1 MQPSCECRS
10 FTPFRGIDKDQ
21 ARELRKRK
29 RTSKRQPDVSEEE
42 RWREMYR
49 ITCGIAP
56 QTSHAA
62 DNFFRSYQILN
73 PVENVGASITP
84 GLKQQYCITQTS
96 SRPSQT
102 DSMGHENPPIPC
114 AYEDCGTALAPV
126 IPHSHSDR
134 WHNSGDVNMESQNQW
149 PASHGQ
155 NQNYQWQVHP
165 SDFDGYREQQTS
177 HQR

>member
-21 ARELRKRK
+21 VRELRKRK

-56 QTSHAA
+56 QTSRAA

-73 PVENVGASITP
+73 PAENVGAS
-84 GLKQQYCITQTS
+84 ITQTS

-102 DSMGHENPPIPC
+102 DSMGHANPPIPC
-114 AYEDCGTALAPV
+114 TYEGFAWAKSKLSVAGSSFRLRWLSGAIDKSPKISPLSGYILA
-126 IPHSHSDR
+126 
-134 WHNSGDVNMESQNQW
+134 G
-149 PASHGQ
+149 
-155 NQNYQWQVHP
+155 
-165 SDFDGYREQQTS
+165 
-177 HQR
+177 

>member
-21 ARELRKRK
+21 ARKLRKRK

-56 QTSHAA
+56 QTSRAA

-73 PVENVGASITP
+73 PAENVGASITP
-84 GLKQQYCITQTS
+84 GLKQQHCITQTS

-102 DSMGHENPPIPC
+102 DSMGHANPPIPC
-114 AYEDCGTALAPV
+114 TYEGFAWAKSKLSVAGSYFRLRWLSGATDKSPKISPLSGYTLA
-126 IPHSHSDR
+126 
-134 WHNSGDVNMESQNQW
+134 G
-149 PASHGQ
+149 
-155 NQNYQWQVHP
+155 
-165 SDFDGYREQQTS
+165 
-177 HQR
+177 